1 MQQFQ
6 QVLKRLLDNLGF
18 LNQDEQLSL
27 TNLAVMIFVGIT
39 AFRGLFGNAVFHY
52 NDFVWT
58 VQPIDFAATL
68 PLLFSLAN
76 YSHKRMISGK
86 GDSNSPK

>member
-6 QVLKRLLDNLGF
+6 HILKTVLDKLGF
-18 LNQDEQLSL
+18 LSDDEKLSL
-27 TNLAVMIFVGIT
+27 TNVSVIVFLGIT
-39 AFRGLFGNAVFHY
+39 AFRGLFGDAVFHF

-68 PLLFSLAN
+68 PLLFALMN
-76 YSHKRMISGK
+76 YAHRRTSGK
-86 GDSNSPK
+86 SDQTNV